1 MLITPPTANSPRLA
15 AAARPAL
22 SSLFRGTAAPDARR
36 PAPERSLEPQPALL
50 SLPLFRRTAAPAH
63 DAQLRSSPRGLRRPS
78 GIPAEAARHQR
89 GGGGAVSLHP
99 RGCPRPRRLL
109 LVLPRRVALRGVA
122 LRSLVVGRAKTD
134 GDTVCSSQGFYQNFF
149 PFHLF

>member
-89 GGGGAVSLHP
+89 GGGGAASLHP
-99 RGCPRPRRLL
+99 RRRRRRLL
-109 LVLPRRVALRGVA
+109 LVLPRRAAPRGVA

-134 GDTVCSSQGFYQNFF
+134 GDAVCSSQGFYQNFF